1 MWSDVIGASRVA
13 FLVKFAEDPLY
24 DRRNGTGFD
33 GDGTDKAGS
42 DDDLGAQDAW
52 IESISMTGRVKIRFR
67 FPMIVQDDVS
77 KMKERARG

>member
-42 DDDLGAQDAW
+42 DEEIGA
-52 IESISMTGRVKIRFR
+52 
-67 FPMIVQDDVS
+67 
-77 KMKERARG
+77 